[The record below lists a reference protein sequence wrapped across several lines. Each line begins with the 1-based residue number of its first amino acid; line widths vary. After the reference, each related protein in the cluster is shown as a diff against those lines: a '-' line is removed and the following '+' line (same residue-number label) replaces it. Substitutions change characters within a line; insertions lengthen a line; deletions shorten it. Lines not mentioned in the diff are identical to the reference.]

1 MNPLALESQILEY
14 IRDRI
19 DCINY
24 NVEDLVVASYMY
36 IADYVPNRRVQTLAT
51 FVLKAL
57 RQGSVKVKESNQ
69 YKTLSSMQVN
79 VAGISNVLLVTPP
92 QFTESVRR
100 TPIHCLGDLL
110 FIASHTAD
118 FLYGRAEAL
127 EDRVGRAKAYKAEY
141 FITVRGSNAKW
152 TPDPQQENIISRY
165 PEGLD
170 TLGVYW
176 YRTRFI
182 EA

>member
-1 MNPLALESQILEY
+1 LNPLALESQILEY

-19 DCINY
+19 DGINY

-36 IADYVPNRRVQTLAT
+36 LADYVPNRRVQTLAR
-51 FVLKAL
+51 FVLNAL

-92 QFTESVRR
+92 KFTESIRR

-110 FIASHTAD
+110 FIGSHTAD
-118 FLYGRAEAL
+118 FIYGRVENL
-127 EDRVGRAKAYKAEY
+127 DDRVGRAKAYKSEY
-141 FITVRGSNAKW
+141 FITVRTNNAKW
-152 TPDPQQENIISRY
+152 VPDPHQEELLSKY

-176 YRTRFI
+176 YRTKFI